1 MSRGDLSLTAADGK
15 HMVLHK
21 HKIEIVSPHLEGRS
35 TSMSFN
41 KGEMI
46 EQLKFEIEMIE
57 KGRYYPSVREYYPS
71 DREPLPNPE
80 IFRDTITCL
89 NVGLSEKR
97 YPCLSC
103 FLSEFVPPELRNC
116 EGEIC
121 HKIQLNEKGDT
132 IESLKAA
139 DDPYRLEETVL
150 GWLKNTVTRLE
161 QEVKA
166 SK

>member
-1 MSRGDLSLTAADGK
+1 
-15 HMVLHK
+15 
-21 HKIEIVSPHLEGRS
+21 
-35 TSMSFN
+35 MSFN
-41 KGEMI
+41 NDEMI
-46 EQLKFEIEMIE
+46 GQLKFEIEMIE
-57 KGRYYPSVREYYPS
+57 KGRYYPSVREP
-71 DREPLPNPE
+71 RPNRE

-97 YPCLSC
+97 FPCSSC

-116 EGEIC
+116 KGESC
-121 HKIQLNEKGDT
+121 HKIPLNEKGDT

-150 GWLKNTVTRLE
+150 GWLKNTVTTLE
-161 QEVKA
+161 QEITA